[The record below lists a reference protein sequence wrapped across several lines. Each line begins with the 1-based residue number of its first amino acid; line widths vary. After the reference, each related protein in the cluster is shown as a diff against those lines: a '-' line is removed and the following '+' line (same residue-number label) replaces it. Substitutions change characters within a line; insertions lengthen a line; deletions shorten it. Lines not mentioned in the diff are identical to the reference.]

1 MKKIVGLII
10 ILSSFCGKDTCFAFQ
25 RHDISWYDGDGSEA
39 SLLCVIS
46 SFALEFDKEK
56 NHALS
61 YTKVL
66 PVPLTTPDFSMPTM
80 SSESLARCLHCILD
94 RCSVRYEDEWERR
107 KGFLTVKVT
116 LSWIVFV
123 VCSLDYGP

>member
-1 MKKIVGLII
+1 MISQFSFLNALDDNPSYLI
-10 ILSSFCGKDTCFAFQ
+10 D
-25 RHDISWYDGDGSEA
+25 YGS
-39 SLLCVIS
+39 VIQ
-46 SFALEFDKEK
+46 EK

-80 SSESLARCLHCILD
+80 SSQSLARCLHCVLD

>member
-1 MKKIVGLII
+1 MELTMLTSGG
-10 ILSSFCGKDTCFAFQ
+10 FG
-25 RHDISWYDGDGSEA
+25 GEA
-39 SLLCVIS
+39 SFDLSVNPYKRYSNEENSGVDYHSLQLF
-46 SFALEFDKEK
+46 FALEFDKEK
-56 NHALS
+56 NQALS

-66 PVPLTTPDFSMPTM
+66 PLPLTTPDFSMPTM

-123 VCSLDYGP
+123 VCSLDHGP